1 MTTTST
7 QIDQSL
13 FHISDLGESYLS
25 PANKK
30 NLEKLI
36 NGIQETEKL
45 FLVTGEDGSGK
56 TTLVQRAV
64 FELGSKTRLLSIN
77 QGSLSY
83 EELIEY
89 LGKDLE
95 TGFSSDASLQI
106 KKLRIEELLQMWSIQ
121 HVVIHIDQSLNY
133 QQKMLEDIFRLIDD
147 KVCDSCFFHL
157 IITGLP
163 GLEKILEKHN
173 LSDSVIAE
181 ACSIQVK
188 GLTQDEVIAYVDYH
202 LQGLKDRK
210 KNVFSDEALK
220 SIVHYSKGLP
230 RLINRLC
237 NLGLLT
243 AKLEEKPTVTSEM
256 IEEVLE
262 NSLLLSNECGF
273 VTSSLKEEEF
283 LTKEFAIQD
292 KELLASNSVT
302 SQESLEQEAKEEKQ
316 VEDYQQSDNKYS
328 IARTNP
334 VRKSSRSP
342 TRKVSGKNTIFDFSN
357 KTVFIS
363 AFIMG
368 IIFSVLIGAG
378 LYFFQQPNQ
387 EASLKQVALAGT
399 SQFQAEKNLKQKVAL
414 LLKRAEQQFAKLQLM
429 KPEKNN
435 AWETYQEI
443 LDLIPNQPKAL
454 AGIAKIKQTY
464 VSWARQEIQRKN
476 YQQAGYYYRKVFEAS
491 PDDQNILQ
499 VLRDINQKQN
509 PKKVLNAPIAEIALT
524 DEEKQRIQALLLQ
537 AKQQLANKKLMTP
550 VKDSAWATY
559 KKILALDPDH
569 QQATSGI
576 NKIKEIYISW
586 ARYEIKKGNKEHA
599 IFLFQ
604 KGLEISPNDR
614 DILAALTNIQVVET
628 TTSTTSTRD
637 NNALSRGE
645 FYKLLNDQKGIDELL
660 NFAERQIASKRLTR
674 PVHDSAFTVYKLILD
689 RFPTHEKALAGVKRI
704 KELYILWAR
713 HEVNQGNYRHAEFL
727 YGKALRV
734 APEDHEILIALSQ
747 TKTLG
752 KIKKNKS
759 AKSGIN

>member
-1 MTTTST
+1 MTMTSA
-7 QIDQSL
+7 QFDQSL

-25 PANKK
+25 PVNKK

-36 NGIQETEKL
+36 NGIQETKKM
-45 FLVTGEDGSGK
+45 FLVTGGDGVGK
-56 TTLVQRAV
+56 TTLIQRAV
-64 FELGSKTRLLSIN
+64 FELGTKARLLSVN
-77 QGSLSY
+77 RGSLSY

-95 TGFSSDASLQI
+95 TGFSTDASLQI

-121 HVVIHIDQSLNY
+121 HVVIHIDQSLDY
-133 QQKMLEDIFRLIDD
+133 QQKMLEDIFKLIDGN
-147 KVCDSCFFHL
+147 VCDSCFFHL

-163 GLEKILEKHN
+163 GLVKALKKYS
-173 LSDSVIAE
+173 LPDSVIAE

-188 GLTQDEVIAYVDYH
+188 PLVTDEVIAYVDFY
-202 LQGLKDRK
+202 LQGIKGRRK
-210 KNVFSDEALK
+210 SLFSDEALK

-243 AKLEEKPTVTSEM
+243 AKLDEKPTVTSEM

-262 NSLLLSNECGF
+262 NSLLLGNECGF
-273 VTSSLKEEEF
+273 VASSLKEEEF

-292 KELLASNSVT
+292 KEPLASNSVT
-302 SQESLEQEAKEEKQ
+302 SQELLEQEAKEEKQ
-316 VEDYQQSDNKYS
+316 VEDYQLSDNEYS
-328 IARTNP
+328 IAPTHP

-342 TRKVSGKNTIFDFSN
+342 TRKVSGKNSAIFDFSN

-378 LYFFQQPNQ
+378 LYFLQQPNQ
-387 EASLKQVALAGT
+387 EASVKQVALAGT
-399 SQFQAEKNLKQKVAL
+399 SQFQVEQHLKQQKVAA
-414 LLKRAEQQFAKLQLM
+414 LLKHAEQQFAKLQLM

-435 AWETYQEI
+435 AWETYQEV
-443 LDLIPNQPKAL
+443 LGLIPNHPKAS

-476 YQQAGYYYRKVFEAS
+476 YQQAGYYYRKVLEAS
-491 PDDQNILQ
+491 PDDQNIMQ
-499 VLRDINQKQN
+499 ALRDTHQKQN
-509 PKKVLNAPIAEIALT
+509 PKKELKAPVAKIALT
-524 DEEKQRIQALLLQ
+524 DEEKQRIQALLIQ
-537 AKQQLANKKLMTP
+537 AKRQLANKKLMTP

-569 QQATSGI
+569 QQAISGI

-586 ARYEIKKGNKEHA
+586 ARYEIKKGNKKHA
-599 IFLFQ
+599 TFLFQ
-604 KGLEISPNDR
+604 KGLEISPDDR
-614 DILAALTNIQVVET
+614 EIISALANTQAIET
-628 TTSTTSTRD
+628 TSIRD

-645 FYKLLNDQKGIDELL
+645 YDKLLNDQKGIDELL
-660 NFAERQIASKRLTR
+660 SFAERQIASKRLTR
-674 PVHDSAFTVYKLILD
+674 PVHDSAFTIYKAILD
-689 RFPTHEKALAGVKRI
+689 RFPTHEKAIAGVKRI
-704 KELYILWAR
+704 KEIYILWAK

-734 APEDHEILIALSQ
+734 APEDHGILIALSQ

-759 AKSGIN
+759 AKSGVN